1 MSNLKQ
7 IREENSISRM
17 ELAYK
22 IGVTE
27 RYIYFLE
34 SGKRKP
40 SIDLAFKIADIL
52 NSSVEDIFL
61 PLYQQNV
68 ELSNK

>member
-52 NSSVEDIFL
+52 NSSIEDIFL
-61 PLYQQNV
+61 PSYQQNV

>member
-61 PLYQQNV
+61 PLYQHNV

>member
-1 MSNLKQ
+1 MSNLKL
-7 IREENSISRM
+7 IREENNFSRM

-61 PLYQQNV
+61 PAYQQNV

>member
-1 MSNLKQ
+1 MSNLKL
-7 IREENSISRM
+7 IREENNFSRM

-61 PLYQQNV
+61 PTYRQNV

>member
-68 ELSNK
+68 ELGNK